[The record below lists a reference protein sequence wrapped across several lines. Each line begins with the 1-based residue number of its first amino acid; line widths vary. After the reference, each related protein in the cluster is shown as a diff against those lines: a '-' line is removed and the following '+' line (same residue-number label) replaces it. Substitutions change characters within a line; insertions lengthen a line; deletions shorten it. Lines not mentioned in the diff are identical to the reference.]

1 MLRFQHLQC
10 KAKATLTL
18 FANSREDVRRVR
30 LSSIQNGGKM
40 PLSPQHLNQDFI
52 SGGGGGLISL
62 LAYEK
67 GMKKGGIEA
76 KKKHCSLIST
86 SLYFKMK

>member
-30 LSSIQNGGKM
+30 LTSIQNGRKM
-40 PLSPQHLNQDFI
+40 PLSLQHLNQDFI
-52 SGGGGGLISL
+52 SGWGGLISL